1 MELNLIFLLAPK
13 DETILMLQ
21 RFSCTN
27 KFLFQNTITHRM
39 IRPTALAIALN
50 SIKSSAI
57 RVIIWG
63 RGGGAEKDANSS
75 YKEMEKKMI

>member
-21 RFSCTN
+21 RFICTN
-27 KFLFQNTITHRM
+27 KFLFQNAITHRM
-39 IRPTALAIALN
+39 IKPTALAIALN
-50 SIKSSAI
+50 SVKSSAI

-63 RGGGAEKDANSS
+63 QGG
-75 YKEMEKKMI
+75 KKRMHIPVTRRWKRK

>member
-63 RGGGAEKDANSS
+63 QGAEKRMHIPVTRRW
-75 YKEMEKKMI
+75 KRK